1 MIMHLHIKIIIWV
14 AVLIKLVGLV
24 PSQEAIAEPGPN
36 SKRTATAQTQTG
48 TGLPLEFEL
57 IATGGYRED
66 KLDWNIAGDTS
77 GNNPNI
83 LSELTWDDI
92 EIYQVKFEGR
102 IVWPHRIALRG
113 SVAYGW
119 IFDGDNQDS
128 DYLGDNRT
136 FEFSRSNNNT
146 EDDDVWDA
154 SVAVGYPFRFGK
166 TVIGTV
172 TPLVGYSHHE
182 QELNITDG
190 YQTIPNLG
198 PFPGLDSSYDIEW
211 EGPWIG
217 IDLHF
222 KAAELKSFAHRFE
235 TYVTYE
241 YHWTDYDAEGN
252 WNLRDDLDHPK
263 SFNHD
268 TDCDGFIIKAGFDF
282 RFNRHWALN
291 VNFDYLDWSTDAGTS
306 KVFFANGTEA
316 KTRLNE
322 VNWTSWSWMAG
333 LSFQF

>member
-1 MIMHLHIKIIIWV
+1 MIMHPHIKIIIGV
-14 AVLIKLVGLV
+14 AVLIELAGWA
-24 PSQEAIAEPGPN
+24 PSQVAMAEPGPG
-36 SKRTATAQTQTG
+36 SETTAAVQTPTG
-48 TGLPLEFEL
+48 TGLPLEFKFT
-57 IATGGYRED
+57 ATGGYRVD
-66 KLDWNIAGDTS
+66 DLDWNIAGDTS

-92 EIYQVKFEGR
+92 ESYQVKLEGR
-102 IVWPHRIALRG
+102 MVWPRRIALRG
-113 SVAYGW
+113 SLAYGW

-128 DYLGDNRT
+128 DYLGNHRS
-136 FEFSRSNNNT
+136 FEFSRSNNST
-146 EDDDVWDA
+146 DDDDVWDA
-154 SVAVGYPFRFGK
+154 SVAVGYPLRFGK

-190 YQTIPNLG
+190 RQTIPNLG
-198 PFPGLDSSYDIEW
+198 PFPGLDSTYDIEW

-222 KAAELKSFAHRFE
+222 QAAELKSFAHRFE

-252 WNLRDDLDHPK
+252 WNLRGDLDHPK

-268 TDCDGFIIKAGFDF
+268 TDCEGFIIKAGFDF
-282 RFNRHWALN
+282 RFNQHWALN
-291 VNFDYLDWSTDAGTS
+291 VNFDYLDWSTDEGTS
-306 KVFFANGTEA
+306 KIFFADGSNA

-333 LSFQF
+333 LSLRF